1 LKPAPFTYFAPQ
13 SVSEALV
20 LLREHGEGAKLLA
33 GGQSLVPLMNFRLI
47 RPRVLIDINGLREL
61 ASLAVTD
68 DGVTAG
74 ALVRQR
80 ELERSSEVARRLP
93 ILSEAIRFVGHPVIR
108 NRGTV
113 GGSLVHADPAA
124 ELPIVAMALD
134 AEFQLQSAKGSRT
147 LAAREFF
154 TGYLSTAI
162 ASDELLVKIHLPL
175 CPAHSGWCFTE
186 IARRQGDFALV
197 AVALLLG
204 FNGDRSVSFARI
216 ALGGIGGVPLR
227 AGTAE
232 ESLLGK
238 RPSET
243 LFREA
248 AQAAAQGLEPEND
261 IHASAA
267 YRRHVAEVLVRR
279 ALETARS
286 RAGGAETDA

>member
-13 SVSEALV
+13 SVSEALA
-20 LLREHGEGAKLLA
+20 LLREHGEGAKVLA

-47 RPRVLIDINGLREL
+47 RPQILIDINGLSEL
-61 ASLAVTD
+61 ASLSVSD
-68 DGVTAG
+68 GGVTAG

-93 ILSEAIRFVGHPVIR
+93 VLSEAVRFVGHPVIR

-124 ELPIVAMALD
+124 ELPVIAMALD
-134 AEFQLQSAKGSRT
+134 AEFQLQSAKESRS
-147 LAAREFF
+147 LAAREFY

-162 ASDELLVKIHLPL
+162 TADELLVKINLPL
-175 CPAHSGWCFTE
+175 CPANTGWSFTE

-204 FNGDRSVSFARI
+204 LDGAGNISFSRI

-227 AGTAE
+227 AGAAE
-232 ESLLGK
+232 ESLLGN

-248 AQAAAQGLEPEND
+248 AQIAAQDLEAEND
-261 IHASAA
+261 IHASAD

-279 ALETARS
+279 ALETAKS
-286 RAGGAETDA
+286 RAQT